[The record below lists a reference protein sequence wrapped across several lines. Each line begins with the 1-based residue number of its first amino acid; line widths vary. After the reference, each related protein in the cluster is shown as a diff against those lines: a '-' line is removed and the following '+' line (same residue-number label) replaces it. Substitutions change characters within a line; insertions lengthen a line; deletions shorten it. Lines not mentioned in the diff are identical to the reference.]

1 MRTHNKYGNLWVGW
15 SRGCGPI
22 GRPGERERA
31 DSPVDS
37 AQESADTQA
46 VAQEGAISRRLFT
59 IASTGDNK
67 KELATNKNL
76 TEATFVDLEGGE
88 TSDDDNCDD

>member
-1 MRTHNKYGNLWVGW
+1 M
-15 SRGCGPI
+15 
-22 GRPGERERA
+22 
-31 DSPVDS
+31 DS

-59 IASTGDNK
+59 ITSTGDNK
-67 KELATNKNL
+67 KELATNKNF